1 MSTLYLVRHAAA
13 EERSAG
19 QTDEDRALT
28 DEGVR
33 KFRQAAR
40 GIVRILGENPPELI
54 LTSPLLRAR
63 QTAELLAEA
72 FDDAKIR
79 IELRGLNALGTTPSL
94 SKLLKELHNR
104 DAIAV
109 GHEPTLSEWIG
120 DLCFETTGEIE
131 MKKGAIAAV
140 ELAGSGKA
148 KLLFIIQPAVLRE
161 L

>member
-13 EERSAG
+13 EDRSTD
-19 QTDEDRALT
+19 QSDEDRALT
-28 DEGVR
+28 SEGVR

-40 GIVRILGENPPELI
+40 GIVRILREHPPELI

-72 FDDAKIR
+72 FDDVKIR
-79 IELRGLNALGTTPSL
+79 TELRGINALGTTPSL
-94 SKLLKELHNR
+94 SKLLKELHGR
-104 DAIAV
+104 DAVVV

-120 DLCFETTGEIE
+120 ELCFATDGPVE
-131 MKKGAIAAV
+131 MKKGAIAAL
-140 ELAGSGKA
+140 ELAPAGKA
-148 KLLFIIQPAVLRE
+148 TLLFLIQPAVLRE